1 MDIKKR
7 VEELTNILND
17 ANYKYYVLDEP
28 TITDQEYDKYL
39 RELEELEQ
47 KYKEFA
53 RDDSPTKRVGG
64 EVLDSFKKVTH
75 KIPMMSLS
83 DVFSE
88 SEVVNFDERIKKEG
102 IRPQYVCELKIDG
115 LSVSLLY
122 EHGKLV
128 RAATRGD
135 GVVGEDITHNVK
147 TIKSVPLTLNEDIDI
162 EVRGEI
168 YMSKKSLEKVN
179 LERIKNGEKPLQNA
193 RNGAAG
199 SIRQLDSKVA
209 AKRGLDVWIYHLP
222 NPLDYG
228 IHTHYEALEFMKKLG
243 FKTNPN
249 NRLVNNINEVLE
261 FISEKNAERKSLP
274 YDIDGIVIKVNNI
287 DQQQELGFTAK
298 YPKWATAY
306 KFPAEE
312 VLTRLNDIIFTV
324 GRTGQITPNAVLDP
338 VIVMGSTIA
347 RATLHNENYIKEKD
361 LRIGDIVSIRKAGD
375 VIPEVVEVKKERRTG
390 NEKNFEMIHN
400 CPICGTTLV
409 KKEGQVDYF
418 CLNEH
423 CPTRKIES
431 LIHFAERDAMNID
444 GLGEKIMEDFF
455 NFSFIRTIPDIYLLQ
470 THREDLTRLEGY
482 GEKSVT
488 KLLEAIEKSKS
499 NSLEKLLFGLGIPH
513 VGSKTAKIIAS
524 HYHNIDNIMK
534 ATLED
539 LSSINDIG
547 EIIAKSIVDYFQKED
562 NKIIIERLKQ
572 YGINMNYLGQK
583 IIKDETF
590 YGKTFVLTGT
600 MTEYKRDEAKNLI
613 ENYGGKTSSSV
624 SKKTDVVIAGAEP
637 GNKYD
642 KAVELGITIWSEED
656 FKKNIEESKRN
667 N

>member
-547 EIIAKSIVDYFQKED
+547 EIIAKSIVDYFQKGD

-637 GNKYD
+637 GSKYD